1 VKFYD
6 IFWSGAFDPNP
17 VSAVRLPFVVLVL
30 HGNFVTEF
38 FLELG
43 TTFDL
48 IARNVAPSSRRS
60 SEEKETK
67 NDGYSHRGIALTKI
81 RGYFVD
87 QRRTCFLS
95 NTPLLG

>member
-6 IFWSGAFDPNP
+6 IFWSGAFNPDPI
-17 VSAVRLPFVVLVL
+17 SAVRLPFVVLVL
-30 HGNFVTEF
+30 RGNFATEF

-48 IARNVAPSSRRS
+48 IARNVAPSRCGS
-60 SEEKETK
+60 SEEKETE

-81 RGYFVD
+81 RRFRRSKKKMFFV
-87 QRRTCFLS
+87 
-95 NTPLLG
+95 